1 MAERRHG
8 TCAFAAVAT
17 TTPDRVGSA
26 AAVESRTRRLMREEG
41 RVGFMYDPL
50 ERLPEIDVDDRL
62 GLGLDIDD
70 ASRAIGAL
78 GLHQPA
84 VAQLQDLVGQ

>member
-1 MAERRHG
+1 
-8 TCAFAAVAT
+8 
-17 TTPDRVGSA
+17 
-26 AAVESRTRRLMREEG
+26 
-41 RVGFMYDPL
+41 MYDPL

-62 GLGLDIDD
+62 ALGLDIDD
-70 ASRAIGAL
+70 AWRAIGAL